1 MRGQPFRLAGCGRV
15 DRASPI
21 PFTFNGKRHE
31 GFAGDTLASALLA
44 GGVHL
49 VGRSFKYHRPRGFL
63 TCGAEEPNAL
73 VQLGTGARTEPNR
86 PATTVELLDGLVAR
100 SQNCWPGV
108 RFDLGAVNDRLAP
121 LLVAGFYY
129 KTFMW
134 PRGLWTVYEQAIRR
148 LAGLGKAPAEPDPD
162 RYEHINAHCDVLVA
176 GGGPAGL
183 AAALAAGRAGA
194 RVILADQEPALG
206 GALLAESEG
215 AFSIDGR
222 PAAAW
227 VASAE
232 DALGAMAEVR
242 ILSRTTVFAY
252 YDHNFVCL
260 VEHPDPVEAAARQ
273 RLWKVRAKRLVL
285 AAGALERPLVFADN
299 DRPGIMLAGAAR
311 AYLNRYGVKPGDQA
325 VVFTNNDD
333 AYRTAIDL
341 AAAGVAVEAVVDARP
356 AGGELSGR
364 ARDAGIPVLA
374 ASAVVATRGR
384 HRVRGVTVM
393 ALGDGTVEGARREL
407 ACDLVCVSG
416 GWNPTVSLFSQS
428 RGRVRYRPRDGVFVP
443 GTSVQAERSAGACN
457 GTFTLAGCLAEG
469 ARAGLEAARAAG
481 FDGPAEPP
489 PAVAEPAEEPPRV
502 LWKVPSIR
510 PGAKRFVDFHTDVTV
525 EDLELAVR
533 EGYRSI
539 EHVKRYTTTGMGT
552 DQGKTGNVHAL
563 GIVADAVGA
572 DVANLGTTTFRP
584 PYTPVTFGAMAGRDV
599 GALFDP
605 VRRTPMHGWHED
617 HGARFED
624 VGQWQRAWYYPKASE
639 TMEDAVNREVRA
651 ARASIGILDYSTLGK
666 IDIAGPDAAR
676 LLDRVYTNAW
686 AKLPVGRARYGLML
700 GEDGMVMDDGVTLR
714 LAETRFLMTTTTGN
728 AAVVLSW
735 LEEWLQTEWPELEV
749 YLTSVSEQW
758 ATVSLCGPN
767 ARTLLAGLTEEIALG
782 ADAFPPMTMREGRV
796 AGIPARLLRVSF
808 TGELSFE
815 INVAASH
822 GLALW
827 EALIAAG
834 ADHGITPYGTEA
846 MHVLR
851 AEKGFIIVGQETD
864 GSVTPIDLGMDWIV
878 SKTKP
883 DFIGKRSL
891 ARSAMA
897 QEGRRQ
903 LVGLITEDPSEV
915 LVEGVQIVEHVR
927 PAPPMEMVGH
937 VTSSYFSPNVGRS
950 IALGMVRDGRSC
962 MGERLFVPR
971 DSGTIPVTVTGPVFF
986 DPDGE
991 RRDG

>member
-1 MRGQPFRLAGCGRV
+1 
-15 DRASPI
+15 
-21 PFTFNGKRHE
+21 
-31 GFAGDTLASALLA
+31 
-44 GGVHL
+44 
-49 VGRSFKYHRPRGFL
+49 
-63 TCGAEEPNAL
+63 
-73 VQLGTGARTEPNR
+73 
-86 PATTVELLDGLVAR
+86 
-100 SQNCWPGV
+100 
-108 RFDLGAVNDRLAP
+108 
-121 LLVAGFYY
+121 
-129 KTFMW
+129 MW
-134 PRGLWTVYEQAIRR
+134 PKGLWTVYERAIRR
-148 LAGLGKAPAEPDPD
+148 LAGLGTAPTGPDPD
-162 RYEHINAHCDVLVA
+162 RYGHVNAHCDVLVA

-183 AAALAAGRAGA
+183 ATALAAGRAGA
-194 RVILADQEPALG
+194 RVILADREPALG

-222 PAAAW
+222 QAAAW

-232 DALGAMAEVR
+232 DALSALAEVR
-242 ILSRTTVFAY
+242 ILTRTTVFAY

-260 VEHPDPVEAAARQ
+260 LEHPDPVAASARQ

-285 AAGALERPLVFADN
+285 AAGALERPMVFADN

-325 VVFTNNDD
+325 VIFTNNDD

-341 AAAGVAVEAVVDARP
+341 AAAGVAVEAVVDVRQ
-356 AGGELSGR
+356 AGGALSGR

-374 ASAVVATRGR
+374 ASAIVATRGR

-393 ALGDGTVEGARREL
+393 ALGDETVAGPPREL

-416 GWNPTVSLFSQS
+416 GWNPTVNLLSQS
-428 RGRVRYRPRDGVFVP
+428 RGRVRYRPEDGVFVP

-481 FDGPAEPP
+481 FDGLAETPPAVGRARREAPARALEGAVDSSRRQEVRRISTPTSPSRTWSWRCARATARSSTSSATPP
-489 PAVAEPAEEPPRV
+489 PAWERTRARPATFTPSASSPTRSAPTWPISAPRPSAPPTPRS
-502 LWKVPSIR
+502 PSAPWR
-510 PGAKRFVDFHTDVTV
+510 GATW
-525 EDLELAVR
+525 A
-533 EGYRSI
+533 S
-539 EHVKRYTTTGMGT
+539 
-552 DQGKTGNVHAL
+552 
-563 GIVADAVGA
+563 
-572 DVANLGTTTFRP
+572 
-584 PYTPVTFGAMAGRDV
+584 
-599 GALFDP
+599 LFDP

-624 VGQWQRAWYYPKASE
+624 VGQWQRAWYYPKAGE
-639 TMEDAVNREVRA
+639 TMEDAVRREVGA

-666 IDIAGPDAAR
+666 IDIAGPDAVR

-714 LAETRFLMTTTTGN
+714 LAENHFLMTTTTGN
-728 AAVVLSW
+728 AAVVLFW
-735 LEEWLQTEWPELEV
+735 LEEWLQTEWPEFQV

-767 ARTLLAGLTEEIALG
+767 ARALLAGLTEGIALG

-815 INVAASH
+815 INVRASH

-878 SKTKP
+878 SKSKP

-897 QEGRRQ
+897 PRRPQATGRAHYR
-903 LVGLITEDPSEV
+903 
-915 LVEGVQIVEHVR
+915 R
-927 PAPPMEMVGH
+927 PAPKCLSRGRR
-937 VTSSYFSPNVGRS
+937 SSS
-950 IALGMVRDGRSC
+950 
-962 MGERLFVPR
+962 
-971 DSGTIPVTVTGPVFF
+971 T
-986 DPDGE
+986 
-991 RRDG
+991 